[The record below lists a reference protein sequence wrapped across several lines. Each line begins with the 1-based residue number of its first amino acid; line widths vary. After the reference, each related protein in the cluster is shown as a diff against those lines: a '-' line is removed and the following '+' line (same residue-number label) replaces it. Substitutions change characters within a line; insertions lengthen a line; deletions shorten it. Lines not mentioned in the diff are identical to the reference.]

1 MKTILSQSGVT
12 SDNKKVISGIYKI
25 FESHGIPLDII
36 FSILKEKNVIPD
48 WIDFYRSARKVGMS
62 HDRII
67 SKLEE
72 AINDSYGKEFGIQVI
87 YNLNLIF
94 RGTI

>member
-1 MKTILSQSGVT
+1 MKTIIFQSGVT
-12 SDNKKVISGIYKI
+12 SDNKKVISGIYKM
-25 FESHGIPLDII
+25 FESHGIPLDVI
-36 FSILKEKNVIPD
+36 FSLLKERNIIPD
-48 WIDFYRSARKVGMS
+48 WINLYRDCRRSGMG

-94 RGTI
+94 KGTI